1 MLWCSDQAVLRYCD
15 RVGPKRVEPAAPTG
29 KVVEPDEHEDCFG
42 LFPSDL
48 QSNIVI
54 SGNKITGT
62 LHHVDN
68 FTGFSSLPE
77 EQSGNY
83 LVTTYS
89 PEPPEAEVYVNKTNG
104 TVGWKKLTKP
114 SLTLVSRIT
123 DQKKQKLQVY
133 YELNGNRSKTFE
145 YDLSGLTLENE

>member
-1 MLWCSDQAVLRYCD
+1 MQ
-15 RVGPKRVEPAAPTG
+15 PN
-29 KVVEPDEHEDCFG
+29 EHEDCFG
-42 LFPSDL
+42 LIPSDL

-68 FTGFSSLPE
+68 YTGFSSLPE
-77 EQSGNY
+77 EQTGNY

-89 PEPPEAEVYVNKTNG
+89 PEPPEAEVYVYKTSG

-114 SLTLVSRIT
+114 ALTLVSRIT
-123 DQKKQKLQVY
+123 DKNEQKLQVY
-133 YELNGNRSKTFE
+133 YELNGKKSETVE
-145 YDLSGLTLENE
+145 YDLSGLILENE

>member
-1 MLWCSDQAVLRYCD
+1 MQ
-15 RVGPKRVEPAAPTG
+15 PN
-29 KVVEPDEHEDCFG
+29 EHEDCFG
-42 LFPSDL
+42 LIPSDL

-68 FTGFSSLPE
+68 YTGFSSLPE
-77 EQSGNY
+77 EQTGNY

-89 PEPPEAEVYVNKTNG
+89 PEPPEAEVYVYKTSG

-114 SLTLVSRIT
+114 ALTLVSRIT
-123 DQKKQKLQVY
+123 DKNKQKLQVY
-133 YELNGNRSKTFE
+133 YELNGKKSETVE
-145 YDLSGLTLENE
+145 YDLSGLILENE

>member
-1 MLWCSDQAVLRYCD
+1 M
-15 RVGPKRVEPAAPTG
+15 
-29 KVVEPDEHEDCFG
+29 
-42 LFPSDL
+42 
-48 QSNIVI
+48 I

-77 EQSGNY
+77 EQTGNY

-89 PEPPEAEVYVNKTNG
+89 PEPSEADVYVYKTSG

-114 SLTLVSRIT
+114 ALTLVSRIT
-123 DQKKQKLQVY
+123 DPKKQKLQVY
-133 YELNGNRSKTFE
+133 YELDGTKSETVE
-145 YDLSGLTLENE
+145 YDLSGLILENE